1 MANIIVVE
9 DDPNFNRI
17 LSIYLS
23 NHGHQVQSALSAQ
36 EAYDKMYNQLF
47 DMILSDV
54 MMPNIDSFEFT
65 ETVRKINPNIPILF
79 VTAKD
84 DIQSKQRG
92 FSSGI
97 DDYMVKP
104 IDMSEMLMRVTAL
117 LRRAHVAND
126 RKLTI
131 GNTVLDADSVSIMVD
146 SQEIAVTVREF
157 NILFKLLSY
166 PNKTF
171 SRSQLLDEFWGVDT
185 TTGLRAVDVYITKL
199 RDKFSGSDVFEIT
212 TVHGLGYKA
221 VLK

>member
-1 MANIIVVE
+1 MIIW
-9 DDPNFNRI
+9 
-17 LSIYLS
+17 L
-23 NHGHQVQSALSAQ
+23 
-36 EAYDKMYNQLF
+36 NQL
-47 DMILSDV
+47 IW
-54 MMPNIDSFEFT
+54 
-65 ETVRKINPNIPILF
+65 
-79 VTAKD
+79 
-84 DIQSKQRG
+84 
-92 FSSGI
+92 
-97 DDYMVKP
+97 
-104 IDMSEMLMRVTAL
+104 VTAL

-146 SQEIAVTVREF
+146 SQEISVTVREF